1 MGKVILIINLLFNIS
16 ISCQEIIVEM
26 KDNDSIKITKINK
39 NEYGIYIYIYIK
51 ENIEYNKTQKK
62 VVFPDGIV
70 CETCKLE
77 VIFVFTNRPTK
88 RITRKN
94 KRVVSSDEWKFGYL
108 PYVNYIKI
116 GDYYYKYTGTVIQ

>member
-1 MGKVILIINLLFNIS
+1 
-16 ISCQEIIVEM
+16 M
-26 KDNDSIKITKINK
+26 KDNDSIKINKINK
-39 NEYGIYIYIYIK
+39 NEYGIYIYIK

>member
-1 MGKVILIINLLFNIS
+1 MNMV
-16 ISCQEIIVEM
+16 
-26 KDNDSIKITKINK
+26 
-39 NEYGIYIYIYIK
+39 YIYKRKYRIQQ
-51 ENIEYNKTQKK
+51 NSKK